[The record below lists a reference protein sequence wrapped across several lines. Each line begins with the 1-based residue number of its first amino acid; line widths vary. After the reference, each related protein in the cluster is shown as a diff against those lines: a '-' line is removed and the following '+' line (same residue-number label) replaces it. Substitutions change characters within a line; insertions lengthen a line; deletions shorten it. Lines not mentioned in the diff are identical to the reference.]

1 MAALTNALQAIGAR
15 AKQTITRRPN
25 AVADLHSAVRD
36 AVEVFDA
43 DMAAWMF
50 ANGISNPT
58 AAEAAR
64 LRRLFERLVD
74 QRRAGDFDGA
84 VATWLETRLGSGVKP
99 TRMERK
105 TAAAK
110 IRAFFDAAAAPGGG
124 LFF

>member
-1 MAALTNALQAIGAR
+1 
-15 AKQTITRRPN
+15 
-25 AVADLHSAVRD
+25 
-36 AVEVFDA
+36 
-43 DMAAWMF
+43 MAAWMF
-50 ANGISNPT
+50 ANGVSNPT

-84 VATWLETRLGSGVKP
+84 VATWLETRLGSGVRP

-110 IRAFFDAAAAPGGG
+110 MRAFFDAAAAPGGAMWGEREMAYEKCGRTAKDMMRRHG
-124 LFF
+124 LGWRENVGWSEEEIG